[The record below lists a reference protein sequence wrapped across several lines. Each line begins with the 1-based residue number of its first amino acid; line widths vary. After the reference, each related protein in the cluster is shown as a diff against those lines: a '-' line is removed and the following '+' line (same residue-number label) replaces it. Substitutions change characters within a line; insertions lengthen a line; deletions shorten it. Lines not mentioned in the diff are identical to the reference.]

1 MAFNG
6 LIDRTDAT
14 ALIPEDAVREIF
26 ASVPESSAVA
36 RLARRLRDMTRGEM
50 RLPVLSALP
59 DVYFVG
65 EKGRSPQTFDGIKQT
80 SEAAWENKYI
90 HAEEMACI
98 VPIPENVLEDADYDI
113 WAEIRPY
120 ISEAIGKKIDAA
132 VLFGESDVDVPAN
145 WPDGILVGMP
155 ADHQISVGELSGDLY
170 DDLLGVGGVWSKVEE
185 DGYDVDGVIAALSL
199 KASLRGLRD
208 ENGQPIF
215 VTDMK
220 AANPYSIW
228 GSGILFPKNGGFDP
242 SQALAIA
249 GQWDQLVWSV
259 RRDVTFKVLTEGV
272 ITDNASPRAII
283 HNLAQDDMIAL
294 RVTFR
299 MGWQLPNP
307 INRVNTDDST
317 RYPFAAYIP
326 AGS

>member
-1 MAFNG
+1 MAYNG
-6 LIDRTDAT
+6 LINRGDAA

-26 ASVPESSAVA
+26 AHVPESSSVV

-65 EKGRSPQTFDGIKQT
+65 EKGRSPQNFDGIKQT
-80 SEAAWENKYI
+80 TEAAWENKYVY
-90 HAEEMACI
+90 AEEMACI
-98 VPIPENVLEDADYDI
+98 VPIPENVLDDADYDV

-120 ISEAIGKKIDAA
+120 ISEAIGKKIDGA
-132 VLFGESDVDVPAN
+132 VLFGDNSSTVPAN
-145 WPDGILVGMP
+145 WPDGILTGMP
-155 ADHQISVGELSGDLY
+155 ASHRIAVGDVGDLY
-170 DDLLGVGGVWSKVEE
+170 DDLLAEGGVYNQVEV
-185 DGYDVDGVIAALSL
+185 DGYDVDGAINALSM
-199 KASLRGLRD
+199 KAKLRELREPND
-208 ENGQPIF
+208 GKPIF

-220 AANPYSIW
+220 AANPYSVW
-228 GSGILFPKNGGFDP
+228 GVPFLFPKNGGFDP
-242 SQALAIA
+242 AEALSVV

-272 ITDNASPRAII
+272 ITDNATPRAII

-307 INRVNTDDST
+307 INRVNSDSAT
-317 RYPFAAYIP
+317 RYPFAALIP